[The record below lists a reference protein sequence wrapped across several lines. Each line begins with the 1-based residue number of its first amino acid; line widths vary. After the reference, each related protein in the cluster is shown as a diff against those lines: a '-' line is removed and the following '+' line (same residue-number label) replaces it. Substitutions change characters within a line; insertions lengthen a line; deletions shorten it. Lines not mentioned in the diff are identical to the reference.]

1 MSALTEAT
9 RTAEHCRESARRL
22 DDARKG
28 RVLGGQL
35 PPRYP
40 KRKMKTRN
48 TRLAP
53 TGGTP

>member
-1 MSALTEAT
+1 MSALTEAI
-9 RTAEHCRESARRL
+9 RTAEACRESARIL

-28 RVLGGQL
+28 LVLGGQL
-35 PPRYP
+35 PPRWP